1 MGFMWRVEAGP
12 EGKRQAVRITEL
24 VIDGLAP

>member
-1 MGFMWRVEAGP
+1 MWRVEAGP